1 MIKGYNKIDIIEVL
15 IFRRFFFKI
24 KPKTNT
30 PLLQLT
36 LKLQGGAHLCQQHVL
51 IRITPKSSKIEQQ
64 PFYIVTV
71 DQQHISVSSTPKML
85 KIEYQTS
92 ARGFTV
98 CKFWS
103 VEKIVGVAQLHFMPH
118 PLLEIVQRLMAH
130 PVENIV
136 IKQTSRFF

>member
-1 MIKGYNKIDIIEVL
+1 MIKGCNKIDIIEVL

-103 VEKIVGVAQLHFMPH
+103 VEKIVFCQIGNIGTALIYHSH
-118 PLLEIVQRLMAH
+118 APLRAAH
-130 PVENIV
+130 SE
-136 IKQTSRFF
+136 TSYYYST